1 MRAPLRALT
10 FNVRYDEPSDGRH
23 AWPNRRGLALR
34 LIREHAADLIAL
46 QEPTAGQW
54 ADIAAALPD
63 YTAFGRS
70 DTDDW
75 SDGDLPGG
83 LFVTRRFTPLNRGV
97 FWLSD
102 TPTIPNSESW
112 PHDWGARACAWVRL
126 YDRDASRTLLFA
138 STHFDTNAA
147 AWVPSARVVH
157 AELDKA
163 AAGASIVL
171 AGDFNCPA
179 GAAAHRYLCVD
190 AGYRDAWLDAG
201 CSDDRVVTYNAFTA
215 AVRIPDA
222 ADASPYPPDA
232 FACGNYRIDWILV
245 KGALDCVTA
254 SIDVRREDVL
264 ASDHYPV
271 VAQVDWSR

>member
-1 MRAPLRALT
+1 MT

-23 AWPNRRGLALR
+23 AWPNRRALALR
-34 LIREHAADLIAL
+34 LMREHAADLIAL

-70 DTDDW
+70 DTDDG

-83 LFVTRRFTPLNRGV
+83 LFVTRRFAPRGSGV

-112 PHDWGARACAWVRL
+112 PHDWGPRACAWVRL
-126 YDRDASRTLLFA
+126 YDQDAGRSLLFA

-147 AWVPSARVVH
+147 AWLPSARVVR

-190 AGYRDAWLDAG
+190 GGYRDAWLDAG
-201 CSDDRVVTYNAFTA
+201 CSDDRAVTYNGFTG

-222 ADASPYPPDA
+222 AEGSPYPPDA

-245 KGALDCVTA
+245 KGALDSVTA

-264 ASDHYPV
+264 ASDHYPL